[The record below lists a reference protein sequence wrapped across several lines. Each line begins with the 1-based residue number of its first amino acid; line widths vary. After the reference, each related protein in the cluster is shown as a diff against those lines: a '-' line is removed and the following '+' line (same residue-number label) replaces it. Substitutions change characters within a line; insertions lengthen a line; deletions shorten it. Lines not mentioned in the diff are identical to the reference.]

1 MDKDEF
7 DDKAEKFLDKGNQQR
22 VRDIL
27 REYAMCIAFEEDK
40 ELDKPTHMIDS
51 LVDISTV
58 NDFTE
63 YRVAKSL
70 IRNEIKRGNI
80 Q

>member
-7 DDKAEKFLDKGNQQR
+7 DSKAEKFLEKGNQER

-40 ELDKPTHMIDS
+40 ELNNPTHLLDS

-70 IRNEIKRGNI
+70 IRNEIKRGEIN
-80 Q
+80 